1 MDKHYFLELLHKYL
15 KDEATNEEHQFLLS
29 YYNLFQSEPDVLAL
43 LSQEKK
49 EELKSQIHTSIWQ
62 NISRGEQ
69 LDETCMS
76 LPLTS
81 LPAGK
86 AKQHEYKLMQA
97 SLPLKNKL
105 YTNENVKPI
114 KRWSVR
120 MIAAAAILL
129 AICTIGIFFLRN
141 ESAKNQTVVAQVNQ
155 QKINRLVRL
164 PDGSTVIVS
173 SGSKLNYPSSFD
185 GLARREVYLE
195 GQAFFD
201 IKHNAS
207 KPFIVHTGQFE
218 TTVLGTAFNI
228 KAFPGDIDI
237 TVTVTRGKVKVSD
250 QNKTLGIIL
259 PRQQITYNKQKAN
272 PTLKTVD
279 TDTYL
284 DWKAQDLLFDD
295 VTVAEAAELLEERFN
310 VNITFSDQLIKSN
323 RFTTT
328 FLKGESLEQVLTS
341 ICEFNGAVY
350 QYDKEK
356 ATVSISNSKNK

>member
-15 KDEATNEEHQFLLS
+15 KEEATNEEHQFLLS

-43 LSQEKK
+43 LSQKKK
-49 EELKSQIHTSIWQ
+49 EELKSQMHTSIWQ
-62 NISRGEQ
+62 DISSAEQ
-69 LDETCMS
+69 PDETCMS
-76 LPLTS
+76 LPLT
-81 LPAGK
+81 
-86 AKQHEYKLMQA
+86 KQHEYKLMEA
-97 SLPLKNKL
+97 SLPLKNKP

-120 MIAAAAILL
+120 MIAAAILL
-129 AICTIGIFFLRN
+129 AICTIGIFFIRN
-141 ESAKNQTVVAQVNQ
+141 EPAKNQTAAAQVNQ

-164 PDGSTVIVS
+164 PDGSTVIIS
-173 SGSKLNYPSSFD
+173 SGSKFNYPSSFD

-207 KPFIVHTGQFE
+207 KPFIVHAGQFE

-250 QNKTLGIIL
+250 QNRTLGILL
-259 PRQQITYNKQKAN
+259 PRQQITCNKQKAN

-328 FLKGESLEQVLTS
+328 FLKGESFEQVLTS

>member
-15 KDEATNEEHQFLLS
+15 ADEATNEEHQFLLS

-43 LSQEKK
+43 LSQKKK
-49 EELKSQIHTSIWQ
+49 EELKSQMHTSIWQ
-62 NISRGEQ
+62 DISSAEQ
-69 LDETCMS
+69 PD
-76 LPLTS
+76 
-81 LPAGK
+81 
-86 AKQHEYKLMQA
+86 
-97 SLPLKNKL
+97 
-105 YTNENVKPI
+105 ENVKPI

-120 MIAAAAILL
+120 MIAAAILL
-129 AICTIGIFFLRN
+129 AICTIGIFFMRN
-141 ESAKNQTVVAQVNQ
+141 EPAKNQTAAAQVNQ

-164 PDGSTVIVS
+164 PDGSTVIIS

-207 KPFIVHTGQFE
+207 KPFIVHAGQFE

-250 QNKTLGIIL
+250 QNRTLGIIL
-259 PRQQITYNKQKAN
+259 PHQQIACNKQKAN
-272 PTLKTVD
+272 STLKTVD

-350 QYDKEK
+350 QYDEVK

>member
-29 YYNLFQSEPDVLAL
+29 YYNLFQSDPDVLAL

-49 EELKSQIHTSIWQ
+49 EELKSQMHTTIWQ
-62 NISRGEQ
+62 NISRAEQ
-69 LDETCMS
+69 LV
-76 LPLTS
+76 
-81 LPAGK
+81 
-86 AKQHEYKLMQA
+86 
-97 SLPLKNKL
+97 
-105 YTNENVKPI
+105 ENVKPM
-114 KRWSVR
+114 SVR
-120 MIAAAAILL
+120 QIVAAAILL
-129 AICTIGIFFLRN
+129 AICTIGIFFMRN
-141 ESAKNQTVVAQVNQ
+141 ESAKNETVVAKVNQ

-164 PDGSTVIVS
+164 PDGSTVIIS

-207 KPFIVHTGQFE
+207 KPFIVHTGQLE

-228 KAFPGDIDI
+228 KAFLGDIDI
-237 TVTVTRGKVKVSD
+237 TVTVIRGKVKVSD
-250 QNKTLGIIL
+250 QNKTLGILL
-259 PRQQITYNKQKAN
+259 PHQQIICNKQKAN

-356 ATVSISNSKNK
+356 ATLSISNSKNK

>member
-49 EELKSQIHTSIWQ
+49 EELKSQMHTSIWQ
-62 NISRGEQ
+62 NISRGVQ
-69 LDETCMS
+69 PDETSMS
-76 LPLTS
+76 HRSKTDMNR
-81 LPAGK
+81 AR
-86 AKQHEYKLMQA
+86 EA

-105 YTNENVKPI
+105 SNENVKPI
-114 KRWSVR
+114 KRWLVR
-120 MIAAAAILL
+120 MIAAAILL

-141 ESAKNQTVVAQVNQ
+141 ESAKNQTVAAHINQ

-164 PDGSTVIVS
+164 PDGSTVIIS
-173 SGSKLNYPSSFD
+173 AGSKLNYPSSFD

-201 IKHNAS
+201 IKHNTS
-207 KPFIVHTGQFE
+207 KPFIVHTGQLE

-237 TVTVTRGKVKVSD
+237 TVTVSRGKVKVSD

-259 PRQQITYNKQKAN
+259 PNQQITCNQQKAN
-272 PTLKTVD
+272 STLKTVD

-295 VTVAEAAELLEERFN
+295 VTVAEAAELLEERFD

-341 ICEFNGAVY
+341 ICEFNGVVY
-350 QYDKEK
+350 QYDKER
-356 ATVSISNSKNK
+356 AIISISHSKNK

>member
-49 EELKSQIHTSIWQ
+49 EELKSQMHTIIWQ
-62 NISRGEQ
+62 NISRGVQ
-69 LDETCMS
+69 PD
-76 LPLTS
+76 
-81 LPAGK
+81 
-86 AKQHEYKLMQA
+86 
-97 SLPLKNKL
+97 
-105 YTNENVKPI
+105 ENVKPI
-114 KRWSVR
+114 KRWLVR
-120 MIAAAAILL
+120 MIAAAILL

-141 ESAKNQTVVAQVNQ
+141 ETAKNQTVAAQVNQ
-155 QKINRLVRL
+155 HKINRLVRL

-207 KPFIVHTGQFE
+207 KPFIVHAGQFE

-237 TVTVTRGKVKVSD
+237 TVTVSRGKVKVSD

-259 PRQQITYNKQKAN
+259 PHQQIACNKQKAN
-272 PTLKTVD
+272 STLKTVD

-310 VNITFSDQLIKSN
+310 VNITFSNQLIKSN

-328 FLKGESLEQVLTS
+328 FLKGESLEQVLKS
-341 ICEFNGAVY
+341 ICEFNDAVY

-356 ATVSISNSKNK
+356 ATVIISNSKNK

>member
-49 EELKSQIHTSIWQ
+49 EELKSQMHTTIWQ

-69 LDETCMS
+69 LD
-76 LPLTS
+76 
-81 LPAGK
+81 
-86 AKQHEYKLMQA
+86 
-97 SLPLKNKL
+97 
-105 YTNENVKPI
+105 ENVKPI

-129 AICTIGIFFLRN
+129 ATCTIGIFFLRN
-141 ESAKNQTVVAQVNQ
+141 EPAKNQTVAAHINQ

-207 KPFIVHTGQFE
+207 KPFIVHTGRLE

-228 KAFPGDIDI
+228 KAFPVDIDI
-237 TVTVTRGKVKVSD
+237 TVTVIRGKVKVSD

-259 PRQQITYNKQKAN
+259 PHQQIACNKQKAN
-272 PTLKTVD
+272 STLKTVD

-295 VTVAEAAELLEERFN
+295 VTVAEAAELLEERFD

-341 ICEFNGAVY
+341 ICEFNGVVY
-350 QYDKEK
+350 QYDKVK
-356 ATVSISNSKNK
+356 ATVSISNSKNN

>member
-62 NISRGEQ
+62 NISRAEQ
-69 LDETCMS
+69 LD
-76 LPLTS
+76 
-81 LPAGK
+81 
-86 AKQHEYKLMQA
+86 
-97 SLPLKNKL
+97 
-105 YTNENVKPI
+105 ENVKPI

-237 TVTVTRGKVKVSD
+237 TVTVIRGKVKVSD

-259 PRQQITYNKQKAN
+259 PHQQITCNKQKAN
-272 PTLKTVD
+272 STLKTVD

-356 ATVSISNSKNK
+356 ATVSISQ

>member
-15 KDEATNEEHQFLLS
+15 VGEATNEEYQFLLS

-49 EELKSQIHTSIWQ
+49 EELKNQMHTSIWQ
-62 NISRGEQ
+62 NISTGEQ
-69 LDETCMS
+69 PDETSMNHLS
-76 LPLTS
+76 KTDRNRVR
-81 LPAGK
+81 
-86 AKQHEYKLMQA
+86 EA

-105 YTNENVKPI
+105 SDEKVKPI
-114 KRWSVR
+114 KRWPAR
-120 MIAAAAILL
+120 MIAAAILL
-129 AICTIGIFFLRN
+129 VTCTIGIFFLRN
-141 ESAKNQTVVAQVNQ
+141 EPAKNQSVAAQVNQ

-164 PDGSTVIVS
+164 PDGSTVIIS

-185 GLARREVYLE
+185 GLVRREVYLE

-207 KPFIVHTGQFE
+207 KPFIVHTGQME

-228 KAFPGDIDI
+228 KAFPSDIDI

-259 PRQQITYNKQKAN
+259 PHQQIICNKQKAN
-272 PTLKTVD
+272 STLKTVD
-279 TDTYL
+279 ADTYL

-310 VNITFSDQLIKSN
+310 VNLTFRDQLIKSN

-356 ATVSISNSKNK
+356 ATVSISSSKNKSIN

>member
-49 EELKSQIHTSIWQ
+49 EELKSQMHTTIWQ

-69 LDETCMS
+69 LD
-76 LPLTS
+76 
-81 LPAGK
+81 
-86 AKQHEYKLMQA
+86 
-97 SLPLKNKL
+97 
-105 YTNENVKPI
+105 ENVKPI

-207 KPFIVHTGQFE
+207 KPFIVHTGQLE

-237 TVTVTRGKVKVSD
+237 TVTVSRGKVKVSD

-259 PRQQITYNKQKAN
+259 PRQQITCNKQKAN

-279 TDTYL
+279 ADTYL

>member
-1 MDKHYFLELLHKYL
+1 MDKHYFLELLHRYL
-15 KDEATNEEHQFLLS
+15 KDEATKEEHQFLLN

-49 EELKSQIHTSIWQ
+49 EELKSQMHTSIWQ
-62 NISRGEQ
+62 NISSAEQ
-69 LDETCMS
+69 PD
-76 LPLTS
+76 
-81 LPAGK
+81 
-86 AKQHEYKLMQA
+86 
-97 SLPLKNKL
+97 
-105 YTNENVKPI
+105 ENVKPI
-114 KRWSVR
+114 KRWLVR
-120 MIAAAAILL
+120 MVAAAILL
-129 AICTIGIFFLRN
+129 AICTIGVFFLRN
-141 ESAKNQTVVAQVNQ
+141 ESTKKQTVAAQVNQ
-155 QKINRLVRL
+155 QKLNRLVRL

-207 KPFIVHTGQFE
+207 KPFIVHTGQLE

-259 PRQQITYNKQKAN
+259 PRQQITCNKQKAN
-272 PTLKTVD
+272 STLKTVD
-279 TDTYL
+279 ADTYL

-328 FLKGESLEQVLTS
+328 FLKGESLEQVLKS
-341 ICEFNGAVY
+341 ICEFNDAVY

-356 ATVSISNSKNK
+356 ATVIISNSKNK